1 MHHALTALR
10 LSAFLL
16 ACAAGLAGCAASRI
30 SLADHPLAGK
40 VWDVAAQRFVEPA
53 EAERRIAAADIALL
67 GETHDNPVHHAV
79 QLRLLRRAVEA
90 GRRPALVMEQIDT
103 EWQPA
108 VDKARAIDGVDAAA
122 IAAAGKVSPGWHW
135 REYAELVS
143 LALERR
149 LPVVAA
155 NLSRTRTRTIAS
167 DGVAALGEGEAV
179 RLGLEP
185 DWPAPLRAE
194 MRRLLVDGHCG
205 DDSPIIDKLIDVQR
219 ARDAVMAD
227 TILKTAADGVVAI
240 IGRGHARA
248 DLGVPLYLAGRT
260 NGRAVVSLGLVEVSA
275 GRPSPRDYEE
285 TTAGT
290 HDFVWFT
297 PRAER
302 SDQCATFKR
311 SAGASAKP

>member
-1 MHHALTALR
+1 MQYAITAAVRKAALVVAC
-10 LSAFLL
+10 L
-16 ACAAGLAGCAASRI
+16 AGVAGCAASRVT
-30 SLADHPLAGK
+30 LADHPLAGK
-40 VWDVAAQRFVEPA
+40 VWDVAAARFVAPA

-67 GETHDNPVHHAV
+67 GETHDNPEHHAV
-79 QLRLLRRAVEA
+79 QLRLLRRTVDA
-90 GRRPALVMEQIDT
+90 GRKPALVMEQIDT
-103 EWQPA
+103 EWQDA
-108 VDKARAIDGVDAAA
+108 VDAARAVDGVDSAA

-135 REYAELVS
+135 REYAELVT

-149 LPVVAA
+149 LKVVAA
-155 NLSRTRTRTIAS
+155 NLSRARTRPIAAE
-167 DGVAALGEGEAV
+167 GLAALGAGEPE

-185 DWPAPLRAE
+185 GWPAARRAA
-194 MRRLLVDGHCG
+194 MRRVLVDGHCG

-227 TILKTAADGVVAI
+227 TILKAGNDGVVAI

-260 NGRAVVSLGLVEVSA
+260 GGRSVVSLGLVEVEQGRSA
-275 GRPSPRDYEE
+275 PTDYAE
-285 TTAGT
+285 TTPGT

-302 SDQCATFKR
+302 ADQCATFKR
-311 SAGASAKP
+311 SAGKG

>member
-1 MHHALTALR
+1 MHRSVIAAVSRAALVLMC
-10 LSAFLL
+10 L
-16 ACAAGLAGCAASRI
+16 AGLAGCAVSRI
-30 SLADHPLAGK
+30 TLADHPLAGK
-40 VWDVAAQRFVEPA
+40 VWDVAAARFVEPA

-67 GETHDNPVHHAV
+67 GETHDNPEHHAV

-90 GRRPALVMEQIDT
+90 GRKPALVMEQIDT

-108 VDKARAIDGVDAAA
+108 VDAAQAEKGADAAA

-135 REYAELVS
+135 REYADIVA

-149 LPVVAA
+149 LKVIAA
-155 NLSRTRTRTIAS
+155 NLSRTRTRPIAAE
-167 DGVAALGEGEAV
+167 GLAVLGAGEPE

-185 DWPAPLRAE
+185 GWPAARRAA
-194 MRRLLVDGHCG
+194 MRRVLVDGHCG

-227 TILKTAADGVVAI
+227 TILKAGNDGVVAI

-248 DLGVPLYLAGRT
+248 DLGVPLYLAGRSG
-260 NGRAVVSLGLVEVSA
+260 GRSVVSLGLVEVEQ
-275 GRPSPRDYEE
+275 GRAAPADYAE
-285 TTAGT
+285 TTPGT

-302 SDQCATFKR
+302 ADQCATFKR
-311 SAGASAKP
+311 SAGKG

>member
-1 MHHALTALR
+1 MHCTLTALR

-16 ACAAGLAGCAASRI
+16 ACAAGLAGCAASRV

-53 EAERRIAAADIALL
+53 DAERRIAAADIALL
-67 GETHDNPVHHAV
+67 GETHDNPVHHAI
-79 QLRLLRRAVEA
+79 QLRLLRRAIEA
-90 GRRPALVMEQIDT
+90 GRKPALAMEQIDT
-103 EWQPA
+103 EWQDA
-108 VDKARAIDGVDAAA
+108 VDAAHAIDGVDPAA

-135 REYAELVS
+135 REYAELVR

-149 LPVVAA
+149 LKVVAA
-155 NLSRTRTRTIAS
+155 NLSRTRTRVIAS
-167 DGVAALGEGEAV
+167 EGLAALGAGEPG

-185 DWPAPLRAE
+185 DWPAARRAA
-194 MRRLLVDGHCG
+194 MRRVLVDGHCG
-205 DDSPIIDKLIDVQR
+205 DDSPMIDKLIDVQR

-227 TILKTAADGVVAI
+227 TILKAGGDGVVAI

-248 DLGVPLYLAGRT
+248 DLGVPLYLAGRG
-260 NGRAVVSLGLVEVSA
+260 NGRSVMSLGLVEVEKGRSA
-275 GRPSPRDYEE
+275 PADYEE
-285 TTAGT
+285 TAAGR

-302 SDQCATFKR
+302 ADQCATFKR
-311 SAGASAKP
+311 SAGAAAKP